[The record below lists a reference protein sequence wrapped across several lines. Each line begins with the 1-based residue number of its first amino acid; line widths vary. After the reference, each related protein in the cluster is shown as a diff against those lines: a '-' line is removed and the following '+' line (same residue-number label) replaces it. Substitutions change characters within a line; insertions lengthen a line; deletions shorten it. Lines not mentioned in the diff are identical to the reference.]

1 MDYRFAVIPSSGD
14 GAGVRALVDRL
25 VDESCGAMWLDSAGE
40 HSAVIVTERPESGPL
55 DALLAATKD
64 RGLAVY
70 DMQLRRLYDP
80 QDSVEVA
87 VSLGDCVRV
96 PYLTRDLL
104 IDLVERPVFP
114 SPDEPFVIVSRAE
127 EDYIQMY
134 RHDDGDY
141 QLEYREDG
149 PESHFVT
156 HTTDARLVADVMW
169 AWVIGDERWRDM
181 VEWTFL
187 DVDALEESRELADWS
202 EL

>member
-1 MDYRFAVIPSSGD
+1 MANSRD
-14 GAGVRALVDRL
+14 
-25 VDESCGAMWLDSAGE
+25 
-40 HSAVIVTERPESGPL
+40 
-55 DALLAATKD
+55 LAAHLGFIAVFQTSAILRFWLQPHQTRSRAEAQWSD
-64 RGLAVY
+64 CLA
-70 DMQLRRLYDP
+70 
-80 QDSVEVA
+80 
-87 VSLGDCVRV
+87 
-96 PYLTRDLL
+96 
-104 IDLVERPVFP
+104 
-114 SPDEPFVIVSRAE
+114 DEPFVIVSRAE

-134 RHDDGDY
+134 RHDDGDH